1 MRLPMS
7 GPKKGCSP
15 VFSRAGD
22 AAFEA
27 RARGLTTALE
37 ATART
42 VGVFG
47 GVLFL
52 TCVPVE
58 LFCLS
63 PALGTLLEVA
73 EGIK

>member
-52 TCVPVE
+52 TC
-58 LFCLS
+58 LS

>member
-7 GPKKGCSP
+7 GPKKDCSP

-22 AAFEA
+22 AAFEV
-27 RARGLTTALE
+27 RARGLATALE
-37 ATART
+37 VT
-42 VGVFG
+42 VSTVAVFSLG
-47 GVLFL
+47 FFS
-52 TCVPVE
+52 TCVPGE
-58 LFCLS
+58 LFFLS